1 MNVRDAHSKVIDFL
15 RPSLNRQTGL
25 LWLHVN
31 RYFYL
36 MVLLDRWYTD
46 NTLKERINIVDM
58 SDIFKYSY
66 CSSCNSKSNIQA
78 LISKILYT
86 DFLMLHYQVYCTNPH
101 YMWRIQS
108 LFFHQC
114 CNYALLFHWWVQ
126 QSHTYFQCIVWTLN
140 FLEKF

>member
-1 MNVRDAHSKVIDFL
+1 
-15 RPSLNRQTGL
+15 
-25 LWLHVN
+25 
-31 RYFYL
+31 
-36 MVLLDRWYTD
+36 
-46 NTLKERINIVDM
+46 M

-78 LISKILYT
+78 LTSKILYT

-140 FLEKF
+140 FQCSKFLSNKFLRSLGFCNSLHILVLYSTGIRFDGTSRFCRNNTSTMCLKEWWAGFQAEI